1 MYLLKE
7 LSYDMPLQWY
17 GNYIEVK
24 KVNYMLEKDSLRNY
38 SQNILGVYSIV
49 QMTPRPPAG

>member
-1 MYLLKE
+1 
-7 LSYDMPLQWY
+7 MPLQWY